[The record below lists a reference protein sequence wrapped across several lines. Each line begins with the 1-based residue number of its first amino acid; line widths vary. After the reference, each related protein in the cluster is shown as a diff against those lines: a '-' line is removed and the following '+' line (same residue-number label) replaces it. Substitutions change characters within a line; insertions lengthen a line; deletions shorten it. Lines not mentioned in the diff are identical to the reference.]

1 MTALG
6 ISNGPTSAPVETR
19 GAGDYTDQILAGYV
33 AAATGRIQA
42 ASVAG
47 VQAASVAGVQA
58 ASVAGVQAAAG
69 IVGRALA
76 SATIENDGGAVDPHL
91 LEGVGPDLIRSG
103 RFLGRLTVGPRGR
116 VRILRACAAPS
127 VTYGHADPESWV
139 YWLSENGPS
148 ETRTV
153 RAVASEVV
161 NVRINSDSRRPWEGV
176 PPLARAVASGQLA
189 ARLASSLGDEA
200 AVVVSR
206 IIPISQ
212 GSGETAA
219 NQLSKA
225 ISGALPGRLAFP
237 ETQTAGGGAGRSS
250 APLRDFGATR
260 TGWESPIS
268 GPTLYAHLFS
278 EVAEICGV
286 PGALVNPTSAGPAA
300 REAFRRLTVGTIEPY
315 ARLLESE
322 LSRVL
327 ERTVTI
333 KLRRLGGVDAAGRA
347 RALHVLTEAGFEPA
361 AAQELLGW
369 D

>member
-1 MTALG
+1 MALTALG
-6 ISNGPTSAPVETR
+6 IAHGPHVPPVETR
-19 GAGDYTDQILAGYV
+19 GAGNYTDQILAGSY
-33 AAATGRIQA
+33 AAATGR
-42 ASVAG
+42 VH
-47 VQAASVAGVQA
+47 A

-91 LEGVGPDLIRSG
+91 LEGVGTDLIRSG

-127 VTYGHADPESWV
+127 VTYGNSDPESWI
-139 YWLSENGPS
+139 YWLQESGPS
-148 ETRTV
+148 EARTV

-161 NVRINSDSRRPWEGV
+161 NVRINSDSRRPWKASRRSPGRSPAASLPRGWRV
-176 PPLARAVASGQLA
+176 AWATKRLLSCRGLSRSRKGPAR
-189 ARLASSLGDEA
+189 RR
-200 AVVVSR
+200 R
-206 IIPISQ
+206 IK
-212 GSGETAA
+212 
-219 NQLSKA
+219 LSKA